1 MVLVC
6 NKYKLDVW
14 LEMMLVKVNKL
25 RMLTNFQNNTNVKK
39 ENIWLFNS

>member
-14 LEMMLVKVNKL
+14 LEMMLVKVISPNVNKL
-25 RMLTNFQNNTNVKK
+25 SKQYKCEKGKHLV
-39 ENIWLFNS
+39 I